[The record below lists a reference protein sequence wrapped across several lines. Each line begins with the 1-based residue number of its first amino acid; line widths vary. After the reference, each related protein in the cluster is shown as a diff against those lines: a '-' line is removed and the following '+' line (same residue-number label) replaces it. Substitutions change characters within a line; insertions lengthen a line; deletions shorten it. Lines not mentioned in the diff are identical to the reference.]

1 MKRLLLSLC
10 TVLFFLNETI
20 SQPVVDFSVN
30 SDTIC
35 LGDIASFSDLT
46 NCTGCTIID
55 WVWDFADGS
64 TANASNPSH
73 VFPAVGVYDVQL
85 IVFDDIGGS
94 DTAWKP
100 ITVLPC
106 ATNIIVDNTDPCC
119 PILIA
124 PQGFTAYL
132 WSTGQVTST
141 IQACA
146 AGIYTVELI
155 DFNGNSFTQSVV
167 VAIPGSQPEIVL
179 DSITDINCLQ
189 NNDVGS
195 IITHIQSG
203 TPPFSLQ
210 WNGNPSTLSFLD
222 SITQSGTYNL
232 TVTDANGCSDSED
245 FTLQNTSNLYVSTN
259 SVPANCGDNG
269 MAWATAQSLNPPYT
283 YQWDDPNNQTT
294 DTAVGL
300 GPGWHNVTVTDN
312 IGCTFTAAVLVGN
325 GCFNMIEGR
334 VYADTNQNC
343 IVDAGEVGIGNVV
356 VYTAGAYTITDSQ
369 GYYNLATQQMNP
381 SVWISNINALMF
393 PTCPTNGVLN
403 VSFGQLGDTSSAN
416 NFGYYADLSAFDLA
430 VSPISGNAPPGF
442 DKRYWVQYRNN
453 SFQTMDVTIRFEY
466 DPVLT
471 FLSTTMG
478 GVHDAQNHSIE
489 WDFTGVAPST
499 SFTTYGNSPQVEFNV
514 PTSVQ
519 LGDIVCGH
527 FEILPIQGD
536 AVPLNNTHDL
546 CQVVT
551 GSYDPNDK
559 QVNPLGIGEEGFI
572 LPEDTMF
579 NYTIRF
585 QNTGTDTAFTVVIED
600 TLSALLNPA
609 TFVPGSSSHHY
620 TVSMSGN
627 GLVKFRF
634 DEIFLPDSNV
644 NEPASHGFVNYTIKA
659 DADLP
664 LGSVIENTAAIYFDF
679 NEPVIT
685 NTTVNTIHDPLKV
698 EQIVDD
704 SEFEIY
710 PNPTNNMVNL
720 ISTKPLLQVW
730 LTDLTGRRVIP
741 LQGAGA
747 FWQAD
752 LSALPRGMYLVEAFT
767 KDGAKAARKVLKL

>member
-1 MKRLLLSLC
+1 MKQLFTLC
-10 TVLFFLNETI
+10 VVLFFLNETI
-20 SQPVVDFSVN
+20 AQPIADFEFN
-30 SDTIC
+30 SDTACLDDLIPFFSSSTC
-35 LGDIASFSDLT
+35 NNCSIVSWSWNLGD
-46 NCTGCTIID
+46 
-55 WVWDFADGS
+55 GS
-64 TANASNPSH
+64 PPNSNSSH
-73 VFPAVGVYDVQL
+73 LYSYQSPGVYDVEL
-85 IVFDDIGGS
+85 IITDNNGHS
-94 DTAWKP
+94 DTAWQA
-100 ITVLPC
+100 IMVLPC
-106 ATNIIVDNTDPCC
+106 ATNIIVDNADPCC

-124 PQGFTAYL
+124 PQGFVAYS
-132 WSTGQVTST
+132 WSNGATTST

-195 IITHIQSG
+195 IVAHIQSG
-203 TPPFSLQ
+203 TPPFNFQ
-210 WNGNPSTLSFLD
+210 WNGNPTMSTSLD
-222 SITQSGTYNL
+222 SITQSGIYNL

-245 FTLQNTSNLYVSTN
+245 FTVQNTSNLYVSTN
-259 SVPANCGDNG
+259 SIPANCTDNG
-269 MAWATAQSLNPPYT
+269 TAWASAQSLNPPYA

-300 GPGWHNVTVTDN
+300 IPGWYNVTVTDN
-312 IGCTFTAAVLVGN
+312 IGCVFTAAVLVGN
-325 GCFNMIEGR
+325 GCYNIIEGR
-334 VYADTNQNC
+334 VYSDTNQNC
-343 IVDAGEVGIGNVV
+343 IVEAGEVGSGNVV

-369 GYYNLATQQMNP
+369 GYYSLATQQMNP
-381 SVWISNINALMF
+381 SVWISNVNSLMSA
-393 PTCPTNGVLN
+393 TCPTNGVLN
-403 VSFGQLGDTSSAN
+403 VNFGQLGDTSSAN
-416 NFGYYADLSAFDLA
+416 NFGYYADQSAFDLA
-430 VSPISGNAPPGF
+430 VSPVSGNAPPGF
-442 DKRYWVQYRNN
+442 DKTYAIPYKVN
-453 SFQTMDVTIRFEY
+453 SFQTMDVTIRFVY
-466 DPVLT
+466 DPILT

-489 WDFTGVAPST
+489 WEFTGVAPST
-499 SFTTYGNSPQVEFNV
+499 SFTTYWSSPHAEFNV

-519 LGDIVCGH
+519 LGDTLCGY

-536 AVPLNNTHDL
+536 AIPLNNTYDL

-551 GSYDPNDK
+551 GSYDPDDK

-600 TLSALLNPA
+600 TLSPLLNPA

-620 TVSMSGN
+620 TVSMCGN

-644 NEPASHGFVNYTIKA
+644 NEPASNGYVNYSIRA
-659 DADLP
+659 DAGLP
-664 LGSVIENTAAIYFDF
+664 IGSVIENTAAIYFDF

-685 NTTVNTIHDPLKV
+685 NTTVNTIHDPTGIAELEEDNSLDV
-698 EQIVDD
+698 
-704 SEFEIY
+704 F
-710 PNPTNNMVNL
+710 PNPTTNMVTLVSLN
-720 ISTKPLLQVW
+720 PLSQAW
-730 LTDLTGRRVIP
+730 LTDLTGRRLMP
-741 LQGAGA
+741 LLPIGTQ
-747 FWQAD
+747 WQAD
-752 LSALPRGMYLVEAFT
+752 LSTLPHGMYLVEAFT
-767 KDGAKAARKVLKL
+767 EEGKRGVRKVVRE